1 MCLKGNGG
9 PTILDMTS
17 GASHLLSG
25 LLAVSAAATLVACT
39 ASGTQASQPSPAPT
53 ATAAPMP
60 SEDVPCQDRFIAEIE
75 WGTDPAAP
83 STAYLA
89 LTNTGDAACSLFGFP
104 SESAFLSA
112 SGPVETV
119 GYDLEG
125 APTVDAFGR
134 AGDVV
139 TVDPGERAFVWA
151 RIAQTADR
159 AGDDPCELPVA
170 AIGVTLVLPGASEPV
185 IAPADV
191 EVCVDTDAD
200 DLQVG
205 PIDSEPRP
213 ASAEG

>member
-1 MCLKGNGG
+1 MR
-9 PTILDMTS
+9 S
-17 GASHLLSG
+17 GASELLSG
-25 LLAVSAAATLVACT
+25 FLAVSAAATLVACT

-60 SEDVPCQDRFIAEIE
+60 SEAVPCQDRFIAEID

-83 STAYLA
+83 NTAYIA
-89 LTNTGDAACSLFGFP
+89 LTNTGDAACSLSGFP
-104 SESAFLSA
+104 SDSAFLSA

-125 APTVDAFGR
+125 APTADAYGR

-139 TVDPGERAFVWA
+139 TVDPGERAFIWA

-185 IAPADV
+185 VAPADV

-205 PIDSEPRP
+205 PVDSEPRP
-213 ASAEG
+213 ASVDG